1 LASHPVQYHTP
12 LYRALASDPDVAS
25 DVLYLSMPDAQ
36 SQGVGF
42 GQSLTWDLPLLDGYR
57 WHQARSGRGRGI
69 IGGYAGVWLA
79 DPLGEMGWG
88 PSRERPDAILLTG
101 WHYLGLLQAFWAAK
115 FLRIPVILRMESN
128 EARPRSWLA
137 HQMHRMLFRG
147 LSMGLPIGKSNA
159 RWYLNNGLKNDQL
172 IKAPY
177 FIDNARFAGQV
188 AQQQSER
195 PALRQHWNIPEEAF
209 CFLFA
214 GKLQSKKRPQ
224 DLIEALA
231 LLLKEKPKGLPAVH
245 LLIVGNGHLKEACE
259 KQVHRSGLPVSF
271 AGFLNQTEITRAY
284 VACDCFVLP
293 SDHGETWGLVVNEAM
308 ACGLPA
314 VVSDQVGCHED
325 LIIEGVTG
333 LSYPCGDTLALS
345 ACLRKMASDPQS
357 SRGMGEAARVRVN
370 TMFTIETA
378 AAAVKTAVMRL
389 KSKGDQSKL

>member
-1 LASHPVQYHTP
+1 
-12 LYRALASDPDVAS
+12 
-25 DVLYLSMPDAQ
+25 
-36 SQGVGF
+36 
-42 GQSLTWDLPLLDGYR
+42 
-57 WHQARSGRGRGI
+57 
-69 IGGYAGVWLA
+69 
-79 DPLGEMGWG
+79 
-88 PSRERPDAILLTG
+88 
-101 WHYLGLLQAFWAAK
+101 
-115 FLRIPVILRMESN
+115 
-128 EARPRSWLA
+128 
-137 HQMHRMLFRG
+137 
-147 LSMGLPIGKSNA
+147 MGLPIGKSNA

-293 SDHGETWGLVVNEAM
+293 SDHGETWGLVVNQAM

-325 LIIEGVTG
+325 LII
-333 LSYPCGDTLALS
+333 
-345 ACLRKMASDPQS
+345 
-357 SRGMGEAARVRVN
+357 
-370 TMFTIETA
+370 
-378 AAAVKTAVMRL
+378 
-389 KSKGDQSKL
+389 